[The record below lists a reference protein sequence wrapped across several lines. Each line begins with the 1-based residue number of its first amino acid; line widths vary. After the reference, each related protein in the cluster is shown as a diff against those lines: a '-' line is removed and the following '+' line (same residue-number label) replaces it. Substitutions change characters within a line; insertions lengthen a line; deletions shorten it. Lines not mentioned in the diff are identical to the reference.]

1 MKKMDKYKAQIDS
14 ISFREGFEDDI
25 IRIMRRAAETK
36 EEKVM
41 SKKKTIRIAV
51 IAAIVIAMFTTTV
64 FALPLLLSP
73 KEVANRAGEYSVAQA
88 FESADAIAVN
98 KSITADGYCITL
110 HGMVAGKK
118 LVSINEEL
126 REEDRSY
133 VVISVARTDGT
144 PITNDDEL
152 FQISPLVSG
161 YETWIVNAWSLG
173 TSATGIYDNG
183 VVYYLFD
190 YASLEIFA
198 DRTVYIAVYEGHL
211 APSPEIFSNNADGS
225 ISYRDDYKGIRGM
238 FTLPLDPEKADPDA
252 AAKLLEEYYG

>member
-1 MKKMDKYKAQIDS
+1 MNKMDKYKAQIDS
-14 ISFREGFEDDI
+14 ISFRKGFEDDV
-25 IRIMRRAAETK
+25 IRMMRRAAATK
-36 EEKVM
+36 EEKAM

-51 IAAIVIAMFTTTV
+51 IAAIIIAMFTTTV

-73 KEVANRAGEYSVAQA
+73 KEVANRAGQYSVAQA
-88 FESADAIAVN
+88 FESGDAIAVN

-110 HGMVAGKK
+110 HGMTSGKS

-133 VVISVARTDGT
+133 IVISVARTDGT
-144 PITNDDEL
+144 PITVEDEL
-152 FQISPLVSG
+152 FWISPLVSG

-173 TSATGIYDNG
+173 TSASGIYDNG
-183 VVYYLFD
+183 VVYYLYD
-190 YASLEIFA
+190 CASLEIFA
-198 DRTVYIAVYEGHL
+198 NRTVYIAIYEGSMV
-211 APSPEIFSNNADGS
+211 PSPEIFVMSADGS